1 MRGQMSWFT
10 PFRIF
15 GNLFAVWASDTAAF
29 FQIHANKTTSAFAVD
44 LESERPAE
52 GVWFVF

>member
-1 MRGQMSWFT
+1 MSWFT